1 MGNFPYIKLIAKKV
15 SKFTEINF
23 NFRKKHNAKQTKS
36 KIIFQLFQSLKII
49 AISTDFR
56 FYFVVINITGKNYFL

>member
-23 NFRKKHNAKQTKS
+23 NFRKKHNAKQT
-36 KIIFQLFQSLKII
+36 IFVK
-49 AISTDFR
+49 
-56 FYFVVINITGKNYFL
+56 